1 MLGTNVLCSL
11 KQKNENLKMPPQF
24 QVLVAHWKS
33 IIKLDWVLW
42 PKGRYTGRGNVQMC
56 YLEKFPSRCSKSG
69 WKFLLENQGLLEITV
84 EMYASES
91 SMLFQG

>member
-1 MLGTNVLCSL
+1 M
-11 KQKNENLKMPPQF
+11 
-24 QVLVAHWKS
+24 
-33 IIKLDWVLW
+33 
-42 PKGRYTGRGNVQMC
+42 GRGNVQMC
-56 YLEKFPSRCSKSG
+56 YLEKLPPRCSKSG